1 MSPTKRRHG
10 VDAIEHRAQ
19 TTLPPSVRT
28 CATGRAYSYLFRVIF
43 RTRRKNPRAVVLI
56 ADIHTFGDIRK
67 RLRSKGGRG
76 HFSLR
81 IVRGEDGQAM
91 AEYAVILAL
100 IAATLI
106 LTYSLLGETTAHLF
120 DSVVS
125 QI

>member
-1 MSPTKRRHG
+1 MVSRRSRS
-10 VDAIEHRAQ
+10 AR
-19 TTLPPSVRT
+19 TRPVRHPFAVAPRT
-28 CATGRAYSYLFRVIF
+28 EFYAYLFRVIF
-43 RTRRKNPRAVVLI
+43 RAARKNPSRVVLI

-91 AEYAVILAL
+91 AEYAVILGL

-106 LTYSLLGETTAHLF
+106 LTYSTLGETTARLF
-120 DSVVS
+120 ESVVS